1 MHTWAGRKRGIGVT
15 ELGQDVD
22 RLGLGGVAARAG
34 QATRLAG
41 ICSAAPSKGAEVKW
55 EGGRGA
61 WQIRMLR
68 INGDANCCSPPGNV
82 LRSSDHSDRKQEGGG
97 MQEARQS
104 VTWHVSQVK
113 TVVWARGRQPQP
125 HTARCDVSL
134 GLPEA

>member
-82 LRSSDHSDRKQEGGG
+82 LRSSDHSDRKQEGGDARG
-97 MQEARQS
+97 TSVSHVARQS
-104 VTWHVSQVK
+104 GEDRGVGEGQAATATHRQV
-113 TVVWARGRQPQP
+113 
-125 HTARCDVSL
+125 
-134 GLPEA
+134 